1 MHSILENATVLRD
14 FFPLSWT
21 ATRLKVGNTW
31 VLTWQWWWNEAG
43 NPRRPRQHAIFIRT
57 VAWWSFHLF
66 RILNDWLTYPDL
78 PFYFIYFYTAVCNR
92 PKQDQLGCYLAVYC
106 SYSKTMSFICCETP
120 LRKRQSTSGKILLT
134 LLVSFIAAVV
144 GLWQWYI
151 YDPKKYGDLSPAS
164 LSGYDLWSLI
174 AAARR
179 RHISPFDLQ
188 E

>member
-57 VAWWSFHLF
+57 VTWWSFHLF

-106 SYSKTMSFICCETP
+106 CLILQDDELHLLWNPFAKEAVHFSKNTFNDFGKFYCSRGWPFSGSDIYI
-120 LRKRQSTSGKILLT
+120 QSKIN
-134 LLVSFIAAVV
+134 AV
-144 GLWQWYI
+144 Q
-151 YDPKKYGDLSPAS
+151 KYGNLSPAS
-164 LSGYDLWSLI
+164 LSRYYLWSPPY
-174 AAARR
+174 
-179 RHISPFDLQ
+179 SP
-188 E
+188 